1 MKGISI
7 LLGLLWI
14 GSTTAQQC
22 TGNDYSGTTCGIVGV
37 DYKVLTAA
45 AIIPAAEAKL
55 HEAFEKLESLRTFA
69 PTCYGYL
76 KQAYCASTFPG
87 CVNGVPAFPCESTC
101 KFAVQAC
108 GPTFALLQ
116 LEHLLFDCTVM
127 NVTGTR
133 MSLPTQ
139 NCLAADAAGAKL
151 AVKATQPTSMV
162 NALPAEVYREG
173 GIATSNLVLLVCYGI
188 SILAYTDTVLTF
200 TRMRR
205 SYSLVSWAATWLMF
219 IFTLVVGQIL
229 YAGDIHRA
237 YNTDFC
243 RIQALVQNYFV
254 MAAYIWPFFFTLDVW
269 FAVVRR
275 RLRATS
281 EGSRWIWN
289 APFAI
294 LLPVIPTVIL
304 AIKANPV
311 SVDPPFNLQPGF
323 GPHVLF
329 CSYLYPVNGWAMST
343 LPFVGVFALGA
354 ILMGVHA
361 AFHLWQQRQAFRSIS
376 KGTDRSGN
384 MSTDAFSSDNQN
396 STSSGVG
403 SGSQGRAARMQ
414 SKISA
419 VLCARVLGVTVLYFF
434 IAIAANYQQVTAVV
448 QKEYSKS
455 DQQPSFRDFSAA
467 LVGPIGWLILCT
479 SSATW
484 SHTTPGSIIKC
495 CKKRISRG
503 RMSDDDDDEYTVSS
517 RKRRKSRNRPSSP
530 YDDRIELRRGDT
542 KNSNHTSLHRSAS
555 TASHISG
562 PYNVHTTH
570 PIGQAAAQTATTA
583 RFGPVPPVPLHLQQS
598 WAAEDREDG
607 RWARETEPRS
617 EPRSTREGLEGSRQQ
632 SGKNVGRYDN
642 NWGAP
647 EEW

>member
-1 MKGISI
+1 MHMKGISI
-7 LLGLLWI
+7 LLGFLWI

-22 TGNDYSGTTCGIVGV
+22 TGNDYSGTCGIVGV
-37 DYKVLTAA
+37 DYKVLTPAA
-45 AIIPAAEAKL
+45 VIPAAEAEL
-55 HEAFEKLESLRTFA
+55 QQAFEKMESLKTFA
-69 PTCYGYL
+69 PTCFGYL
-76 KQAYCASTFPG
+76 KQAYCALFFPG
-87 CVNGVPAFPCESTC
+87 CVNGVPAFPCENTC

-108 GPTFALLQ
+108 GPTFALLH
-116 LEHLLFDCTVM
+116 LEHLLPDCTVM

-133 MSLPTQ
+133 MPLPTQ
-139 NCLAADAAGAKL
+139 NCLAADAAGARL
-151 AVKATQPTSMV
+151 GVKAAQPTSMV
-162 NALPAEVYREG
+162 NAQPAEVYREG
-173 GIATSNLVLLVCYGI
+173 SMSTSNLLLLVFYGL
-188 SILAYTDTVLTF
+188 SILTYTDTILTF
-200 TRMRR
+200 MRMRR

-219 IFTLVVGQIL
+219 IFTIMVGQIL
-229 YAGDIHRA
+229 YRGDIHRA
-237 YNTDFC
+237 FNTDFC

-254 MAAYIWPFFFTLDVW
+254 MSAYIWPFFFTLDVW

-281 EGSRWIWN
+281 EGTRWKWN

-294 LLPVIPTVIL
+294 LLPAVPTVIL

-343 LPFVGVFALGA
+343 LPFVGVFALAA

-361 AFHLWQQRQAFRSIS
+361 AFHLWQQRQAFRSLS
-376 KGTDRSGN
+376 KGTERSGHL
-384 MSTDAFSSDNQN
+384 STDAFSSDNQN
-396 STSSGVG
+396 STSSGMG

-434 IAIAANYQQVTAVV
+434 ISIAANYQQLNAVI

-455 DQQPSFRDFSAA
+455 DQQPSFRDFSAS

-484 SHTTPGSIIKC
+484 SHTIPGSIIKC
-495 CKKRISRG
+495 CKRRISRG
-503 RMSDDDDDEYTVSS
+503 RISDDDDDEYTVSTS
-517 RKRRKSRNRPSSP
+517 KRSKSKSRNKHFNPD
-530 YDDRIELRRGDT
+530 DDRIELRRGDS
-542 KNSNHTSLHRSAS
+542 KYSNHTSLHRSAS

-598 WAAEDREDG
+598 WAAEDREG
-607 RWARETEPRS
+607 RRARETG
-617 EPRSTREGLEGSRQQ
+617 PRSTREELAATRKQ
-632 SGKNVGRYDN
+632 SGKNVGRYEN